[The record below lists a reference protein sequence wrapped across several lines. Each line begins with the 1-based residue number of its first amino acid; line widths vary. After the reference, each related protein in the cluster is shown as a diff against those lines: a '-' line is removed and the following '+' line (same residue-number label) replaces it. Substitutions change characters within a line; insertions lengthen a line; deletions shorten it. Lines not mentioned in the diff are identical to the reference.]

1 MSPLKIGRDLV
12 RPRDVNIR
20 LETWRIVRERILFF
34 FFPRKGL
41 AIKCTLS
48 AVR

>member
-1 MSPLKIGRDLV
+1 MFRSTQNRKDLV

-20 LETWRIVRERILFF
+20 FETWRVLSGKQYF
-34 FFPRKGL
+34 FFPKKKL